1 MALCQPTIIQSHYCQ
16 FSAKYCVEQHVYSL
30 VMEHLLCHHPYI
42 AACQWGFLKGRSTVI
57 ALLHCTNEWLI
68 ALEDRKEVCAV
79 FFNFRK
85 AFDSVPH
92 APLMSK
98 LEVLGLDDHITC
110 WLNNYL
116 ANRSLVVNGSISD
129 PAPVLSGVPQVSV
142 LGPLLFLIYI
152 DDLTAVFSNH
162 YTDINYSHPWCCNCM
177 VEQLG
182 CHQQTG

>member
-1 MALCQPTIIQSHYCQ
+1 MER
-16 FSAKYCVEQHVYSL
+16 KY
-30 VMEHLLCHHPYI
+30 
-42 AACQWGFLKGRSTVI
+42 ACS
-57 ALLHCTNEWLI
+57 
-68 ALEDRKEVCAV
+68 V
-79 FFNFRK
+79 FFNLRK

-152 DDLTAVFSNH
+152 DNLTAVFSNH
-162 YTDINYSHPWCCNCM
+162 YTDVNLFADDILLYHAVTDTMHGLCCAARGSNTVRSLVNYQPPELQWIISRMNSPTLSPN
-177 VEQLG
+177 
-182 CHQQTG
+182 